1 MTQPQIQT
9 DAFERIRAQLA
20 LWDRR
25 RRRADALLWL
35 PRGLLF
41 GLLVAVIVATAAR
54 FRPLLTGLELVV
66 AGASL
71 AGAGLLVAVLALLS
85 RKRTLTDQARFADR
99 QFGLLE
105 RTSTSVELSAG
116 RLQTS
121 PALHE
126 AQLIDTARVAES
138 VDFGRLMPLKPR
150 WVELGLALAAAAL
163 VAIAALVANPQT
175 AVLEKQRAL
184 SAAIEKQA
192 QALEELAEEIEQDPT
207 LDESGKEELLVPI
220 EAALDELRAND
231 IGQERAMAVLSEAE
245 ADLRELAAAYDDTA
259 LQQSLDRAG
268 QSLAENRASEALGR
282 SLQSAE
288 LGMAS
293 SAANALAD
301 NLSQLDP
308 VSANELAQDLAAAAA
323 DLEAV
328 DSQLAAELARAA
340 QALREG
346 DLAAAQQALREA
358 AGTLSERQLE
368 HSQDQAVAQQAASA
382 AEQLSQGSQSMA
394 QAGGSPQGGQGQ
406 GQAAGQ
412 GQGQGQSGQAQG
424 QSGQGQSGQ
433 GQDSGTDAGSGQ
445 GSPSGAPGPG
455 GGHVEEVYVPEPA
468 ELSAED
474 GIDVQLPAECQANP
488 ERCGALIS
496 ESTTPLTE
504 EQSLVPYDQVF
515 GQYRSAAFE
524 ALEGEYIPLGL
535 KGLVRDYFS
544 SLEP

>member
-9 DAFERIRAQLA
+9 DALERIRAQLA
-20 LWDRR
+20 RSDRR
-25 RRRADALLWL
+25 RRRAEALLWL

-41 GLLVAVIVATAAR
+41 GLVVAATVATAAR
-54 FRPLLTGLELVV
+54 FRPLLTGPELAV

-71 AGAGLLVAVLALLS
+71 AGAGLLVASLALLS
-85 RKRTLTDQARFADR
+85 RRRTLADQARFADR
-99 QFGLLE
+99 HYGLLE
-105 RTSTSVELSAG
+105 RTSTAVELSAG
-116 RLQTS
+116 QLQTS
-121 PALHE
+121 AELRE
-126 AQLIDTARVAES
+126 AQLSDAARAAES
-138 VDFGRLMPLKPR
+138 IDFRRLMPLKPR
-150 WVELGLALAAAAL
+150 WLELGLALAAAAF
-163 VAIAALVANPQT
+163 VAIAALANNPQT
-175 AVLEKQRAL
+175 ASLEKRRAL
-184 SAAIEKQA
+184 SAAIEKQT
-192 QALEELAEEIEQDPT
+192 QALEELAEKIEQNPA
-207 LDESGKEELLVPI
+207 LDESSKEELLVPI
-220 EAALDELRAND
+220 EAALQELRANE

-259 LQQSLDRAG
+259 LQQSLDQAG
-268 QSLAENRASEALGR
+268 QSLAENGTSEALGR
-282 SLQSAE
+282 FLQSAE

-293 SAANALAD
+293 SAASALAD
-301 NLSQLDP
+301 SLSQLDP
-308 VSANELAQDLAAAAA
+308 ASANELALDLAAAAA
-323 DLEAV
+323 DLQAV
-328 DSQLAAELARAA
+328 DSELAAQLARAA

-346 DLAAAQQALREA
+346 DTAAAQQALREA

-368 HSQDQAVAQQAASA
+368 HSQAQAAAQLAASA
-382 AEQLSQGSQSMA
+382 ADQLSQGGQSVA
-394 QAGGSPQGGQGQ
+394 QAGGSSQGGQGQ
-406 GQAAGQ
+406 AGGQ

-424 QSGQGQSGQ
+424 QPGQGQPGQ

-468 ELSAED
+468 ELSDED

-496 ESTTPLTE
+496 ESTAPLTE
-504 EQSLVPYDQVF
+504 EQSLVPYNQVF